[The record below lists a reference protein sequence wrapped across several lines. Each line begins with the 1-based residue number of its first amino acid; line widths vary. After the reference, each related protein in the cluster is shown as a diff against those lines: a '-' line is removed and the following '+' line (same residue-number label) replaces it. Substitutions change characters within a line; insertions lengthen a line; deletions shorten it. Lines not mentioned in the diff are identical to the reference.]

1 MKKLPRFKGEEK
13 VPFMLLVALGTLV
26 LDQLSKLLVRRLMW
40 EGESIVVVPRV
51 FHLTYI
57 RNPGA
62 AFGLLA
68 HQTAFFIG
76 IALVVV
82 GAVLFGHRYIP
93 DESRAMRFALGLLA
107 GGALG
112 NLLDRL
118 RFGRVVD
125 FLDFRVWPVF
135 NLADTAIVIGA
146 CLLVLE
152 VWRRDRRGGGPEQE
166 MNPDARH

>member
-1 MKKLPRFKGEEK
+1 MSLI
-13 VPFMLLVALGTLV
+13 LVALATLV
-26 LDQLSKLLVRRLMW
+26 LDQASKELVQRLMW
-40 EGESIVVVPRV
+40 EGESITIIPHV

-76 IALVVV
+76 VALVVV
-82 GAVLFGHRYIP
+82 GVVVVGYRRIP
-93 DESRAMRFALGLLA
+93 EGRRLLRFSLGLVA

-112 NLLDRL
+112 NLIDRL
-118 RFGRVVD
+118 RFGLVVD

-152 VWRRDRRGGGPEQE
+152 IWRSDRAAGRRG
-166 MNPDARH
+166 MDPDAGH